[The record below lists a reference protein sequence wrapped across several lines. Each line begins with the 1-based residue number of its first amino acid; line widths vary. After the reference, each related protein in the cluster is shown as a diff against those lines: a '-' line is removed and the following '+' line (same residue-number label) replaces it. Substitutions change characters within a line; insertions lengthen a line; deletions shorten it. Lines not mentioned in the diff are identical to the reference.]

1 MNDLGKQK
9 ANDLLAD
16 VLAGLVEMEQ

>member
-9 ANDLLAD
+9 
-16 VLAGLVEMEQ
+16 GM